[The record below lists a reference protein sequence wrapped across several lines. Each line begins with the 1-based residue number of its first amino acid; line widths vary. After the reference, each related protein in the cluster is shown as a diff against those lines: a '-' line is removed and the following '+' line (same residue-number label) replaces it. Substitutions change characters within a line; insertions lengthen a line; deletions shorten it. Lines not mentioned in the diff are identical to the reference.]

1 MDTERNLLFGLLAQQ
16 AGLIDGPTLMLALR
30 TWGANQDRRLAY
42 ILAEGGSLG
51 PPQRQQVDNDLERL
65 LGDHAGN
72 AAAALAAVLGGLQQ
86 QFAGATTGDL
96 HDAIHGLLGAATHQT
111 VISVDS
117 TDEHST
123 VDGMARG
130 GEPYVLKDP
139 LPSGLRYT
147 RTALHASGGMGQVW
161 LAHDAN
167 IGRDVALKELRAESS
182 ANKAVTLRFL
192 REARITGQLEHPG
205 VVPVYEISRDPETG
219 RPLYTMR
226 FVRGRTLTDAARTFH
241 NHRRAGREEPLD
253 FVNLL
258 SAFVSVCHTI
268 AFAHARGIIH
278 RDLKGE
284 NIVLGDFGEV
294 IVLDWGL
301 AKCLE
306 QAEADDDPDD
316 ASSDAE
322 AVPAAAAAGQTL
334 MGQVLGTPAYMAPE
348 QAQGR
353 LDLIG
358 PCTDIFGAGAIL
370 YEVLAGRPPFA
381 GATTVDVLQRA
392 QQGDI
397 VPPRTH
403 WPDVPPTLE
412 AICLKALSRE
422 PGDRHATAAELAREV
437 QGWQDRQRRKAENEL
452 RRAGE
457 RLMQQQAALVKL
469 TRSEVFAAPDLTA
482 IYRRMIEA
490 SARTLGVERVS
501 VWRYTEDRRAIH
513 CHLLYELSTGR
524 TSSGVELRA
533 EDFPDYFA
541 ALQTSEVIAAHDAR
555 TDPRTSAFTGPYL
568 APLGIGAIMDAP
580 LHVSGEMEGVVCHE
594 HVGGAREWMPDEQ
607 LFAIAIANLVSQA
620 ISQRTRLDVTQ

>member
-16 AGLIDGPTLMLALR
+16 AGLIDGPTLILALR
-30 TWGANQDRRLAY
+30 LWGAHRDRPLAY
-42 ILAEGGSLG
+42 LLAERGWLG
-51 PPQRQQVDNDLERL
+51 PPQREQVEGKVERL
-65 LGDHAGN
+65 LSDHAGN
-72 AAAALAAVLGGLQQ
+72 AALALSAVLDGPQQ
-86 QFAGATTGDL
+86 PFAAGEADEVRGA
-96 HDAIHGLLGAATHQT
+96 ISELLGAATHQT
-111 VISVDS
+111 VIGVAAPDA
-117 TDEHST
+117 HST
-123 VDGMARG
+123 VDGVARC
-130 GEPYVLKDP
+130 GEPYLLKDT

-205 VVPVYEISRDPETG
+205 VVPVYEISHDPETG

-226 FVRGRTLTDAARTFH
+226 FVRGRTLAEAARTFH
-241 NHRRAGREEPLD
+241 NHRQAGRDEPLE

-284 NIVLGDFGEV
+284 NIVLGDYGEV

-306 QAEADDDPDD
+306 QAEADDDP
-316 ASSDAE
+316 SDGLPVNE
-322 AVPAAAAAGQTL
+322 TTAAAGQTL

-353 LDLIG
+353 LDLVG
-358 PCTDIFGAGAIL
+358 PATDIFGAGAIL
-370 YEVLAGRPPFA
+370 YEILAGRPPFA

-392 QQGDI
+392 QQGEI
-397 VPPRTH
+397 APPRGH
-403 WPDVPPTLE
+403 WPEVPPTLE
-412 AICLKALSRE
+412 AICLKALSKE

-469 TRSEVFAAPDLTA
+469 TRSEVFAAADLTA

-501 VWRYTEDRRAIH
+501 VWRYTGDRRAIR
-513 CHLLYELSTGR
+513 CDLLFELSTGR

-533 EDFPDYFA
+533 DDFPDYFA

-555 TDPRTSAFTGPYL
+555 TDPRTRAFTGPYL
-568 APLGIGAIMDAP
+568 TPLGIGAIMDAP
-580 LHVSGEMEGVVCHE
+580 LHVAGEMEGVVCHE

-620 ISQRTRLDVTQ
+620 ISQRTGLDVTQ